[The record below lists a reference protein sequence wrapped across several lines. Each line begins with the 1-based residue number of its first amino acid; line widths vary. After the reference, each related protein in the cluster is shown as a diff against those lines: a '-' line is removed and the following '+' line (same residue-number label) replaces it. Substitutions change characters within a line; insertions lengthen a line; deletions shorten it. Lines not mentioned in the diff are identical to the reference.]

1 MSEIC
6 KYVIVDAD
14 DVSEDYVYDTLS
26 EAKEAAA
33 QRNEP
38 VAIIERTY
46 TFEDSELVWTS
57 TGDTVWSGRRRDRNG
72 TQMTDLKEFTAVWV
86 NCSSHR
92 AHDRIARVIGSKPED
107 FFTMP
112 SFRHYLRVPAQFADE
127 IRNIKGVRVLRKQPA
142 PKMYRSL

>member
-1 MSEIC
+1 
-6 KYVIVDAD
+6 
-14 DVSEDYVYDTLS
+14 
-26 EAKEAAA
+26 
-33 QRNEP
+33 
-38 VAIIERTY
+38 
-46 TFEDSELVWTS
+46 
-57 TGDTVWSGRRRDRNG
+57 
-72 TQMTDLKEFTAVWV
+72 MTDLKEFTAVWV